1 MCMARQSA
9 AARKKS
15 RASARARSQSR
26 KFSLMN
32 GLEAI
37 IIGSAITQGAFK
49 MSLVPWVSEGW
60 LTARTSASDNS
71 NELSASEIVRGLV
84 PGGGGH
90 GMSGAYAE
98 QGMGRTIMDNV
109 RAGLPVML
117 GTLIIAPIGFRMI
130 KKLARRPIGM
140 FNKLLSNT
148 GAPIKV

>member
-1 MCMARQSA
+1 
-9 AARKKS
+9 
-15 RASARARSQSR
+15 
-26 KFSLMN
+26 MN

-49 MSLVPWVSEGW
+49 MSLVPWIAEGW
-60 LTARTSASDNS
+60 LTPQTSHSDNS
-71 NELSASEIVRGLV
+71 DELSASEIVRGLV

-90 GMSGAYAE
+90 GMSGDYAA
-98 QGMGRTIMDNV
+98 QGMGRTIMDNM
-109 RAGLPVML
+109 RTGMPMML
-117 GTLIIAPIGFRMI
+117 GTLIIAPIGFKMV